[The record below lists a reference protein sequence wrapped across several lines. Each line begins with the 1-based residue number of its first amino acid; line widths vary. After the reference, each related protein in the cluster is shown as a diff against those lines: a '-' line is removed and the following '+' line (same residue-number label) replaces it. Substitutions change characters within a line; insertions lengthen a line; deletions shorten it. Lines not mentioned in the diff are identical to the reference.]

1 MKHLVAVYFAIIA
14 LAVPWFVFTYPDIT
28 KSIVSSIDGAIN
40 QVATVII
47 SHNPKTAQSIKDRYD
62 KKGIEKESKVRVLI
76 VAGHEPD
83 FGGTEFGTLKERDLT
98 VELSDYL
105 AKYIKSNSRFEVF
118 TTRDSNGWTATFD
131 KYFKEKWDDIKEWTI
146 AYKREQAKF
155 VSMGKIEKVQSP
167 VFHNTAKENVALRL
181 HGINKWINENDID
194 IAIHIHFNDYPR
206 DRQDLAGEY
215 TGFAVYVPEGQY
227 FNSSTT
233 KIIAERVFKRLAKY
247 NPVSDLRMEKSGIVE
262 DQDLIAVGSNNSLNS
277 ASMLIEYG
285 YIYEPQFLNPETRDM
300 ALKDLAYQTYLG
312 LIDFFDIEM
321 ANYNSLAYDTTILP
335 YSWER
340 PLEKS
345 SPKDVYALQTAFIYD
360 SIYPPKGYSKNDCPR
375 SGKIGPCTKTAIQT
389 FSERFSKNKNINET
403 LNTRYGMKLV
413 N

>member
-1 MKHLVAVYFAIIA
+1 M
-14 LAVPWFVFTYPDIT
+14 
-28 KSIVSSIDGAIN
+28 
-40 QVATVII
+40 
-47 SHNPKTAQSIKDRYD
+47 
-62 KKGIEKESKVRVLI
+62 
-76 VAGHEPD
+76 
-83 FGGTEFGTLKERDLT
+83 
-98 VELSDYL
+98 
-105 AKYIKSNSRFEVF
+105 
-118 TTRDSNGWTATFD
+118 
-131 KYFKEKWDDIKEWTI
+131 
-146 AYKREQAKF
+146 AYKMEQAKF
-155 VSMGKIEKVQSP
+155 ISMGKREKIQSP

-206 DRQDLAGEY
+206 DRQDIAGEY

-247 NPVSDLRMEKSGIVE
+247 NPVSDLRLERSGIVE

-300 ALKDLAYQTYLG
+300 ALRDLAYQTYLG
-312 LIDFFDIEM
+312 LIDFFDPDM

-335 YSWER
+335 YSWEK
-340 PLEKS
+340 PLEKAS
-345 SPKDVYALQTAFIYD
+345 SKDIFALQTAFIYD

-375 SGKIGPCTKTAIQT
+375 SGKIGPCTKASLQT
-389 FSERFSKNKNINET
+389 FSEKFSKNKDINDV